1 MKVAEGIYFLVTG
14 KVHSLEEMAK
24 MTKTQMLCLIV
35 AFSIVQ
41 FTAAAPVSDGHE
53 SNDVLDEIIM
63 RLKQLKQN
71 EGNEM

>member
-1 MKVAEGIYFLVTG
+1 M
-14 KVHSLEEMAK
+14 HSLERMAK

-35 AFSIVQ
+35 AFTSIVQ
-41 FTAAAPVSDGHE
+41 FTAAAPVPDGHE

>member
-1 MKVAEGIYFLVTG
+1 
-14 KVHSLEEMAK
+14 

-35 AFSIVQ
+35 AFTSVVQ
-41 FTAAAPVSDGHE
+41 FTAAAPVPDGHE

>member
-1 MKVAEGIYFLVTG
+1 MTG

-35 AFSIVQ
+35 AFTSSIVQ